1 LLGVDSIKR
10 SSTTRSVKYFGVKQ
24 LPIHR
29 TIPTVQALPLS
40 GYQERLAKMKCF
52 CDIPVDNLSI
62 HIKKYSPF
70 GLSFYKNFIVQN
82 GGCPVFY
89 IPLKGKVA
97 TNIQKAD
104 YFDNM
109 LKEYHSLCGY
119 LEDLMKKHDHRP
131 AFGLPQNFKRFYE
144 LQRFL
149 AHQLFSYI
157 KFFEHTLHE
166 EHPDNY
172 YFEREWRIIGQLKFK
187 PEDIKTI
194 FMPYEYT
201 NRFKKDFPEYKGA
214 IFQL

>member
-1 LLGVDSIKR
+1 MTSRNQNYISDELIHFAGSGLNKEEQYNTLCKILRCKAITHPPHYPDG
-10 SSTTRSVKYFGVKQ
+10 SSVTTIR
-24 LPIHR
+24 
-29 TIPTVQALPLS
+29 LS
-40 GYQERLAKMKCF
+40 RKISENEMYNPDMICF

-82 GGCPVFY
+82 SGCLVFY

-109 LKEYHSLCGY
+109 LKEYHRLCGY

-149 AHQLFSYI
+149 AHQLFSYK
-157 KFFEHTLHE
+157 KFLST
-166 EHPDNY
+166 PSMKNIQ
-172 YFEREWRIIGQLKFK
+172 IIIILNENGELSV
-187 PEDIKTI
+187 
-194 FMPYEYT
+194 
-201 NRFKKDFPEYKGA
+201 N
-214 IFQL
+214 